1 MEITTINDQEQQSPA
16 LLRIARELRNN
27 IYDHT
32 MPASKTVLVR
42 AEDIAETPTSPALF
56 RFHPGL
62 PLAGIQDE
70 YPLYYFQTNTFYF
83 TDSVMKTHI
92 LDAFLACHGG
102 RVEAIKSVRVYIK
115 LGLKKALP
123 RHVAQWLRL
132 SYPFSIRFQMTGKDG
147 VVTVQS
153 LKTTQYTAE
162 SDRNNLCCC
171 YLTELAALGTVRS
184 GGLVA
189 IIREFIR
196 NAAPLGGPVH
206 LTAAPC
212 SSCGGYKSVRRSR
225 RYALPSPN
233 VQA

>member
-32 MPASKTVLVR
+32 MPASKTVL
-42 AEDIAETPTSPALF
+42 
-56 RFHPGL
+56 
-62 PLAGIQDE
+62 IQDE

-225 RYALPSPN
+225 RIHDQGGVSA
-233 VQA
+233 